1 MVEDFPLND
10 AERLR
15 IRDAIAAAESQT
27 IGEIFVVVARE
38 SDDYRPIPILWATL
52 IALAVPLPLIAYDL
66 LARWDTGA
74 VEFGILSAPWI
85 YLIQLCVFIVLAL
98 VLSIPAVKLLVVPRR
113 VKLARAHGLAVEQ
126 FLAHG
131 LHTTEART
139 GVLIFV
145 SLAERYAELIA
156 DAGIAKKVEQAVW
169 DEAMAALIAEIKAK
183 RLAEGLIAA
192 IERSGAVLAQHFPPR
207 PRDRNELPNDLVIL

>member
-1 MVEDFPLND
+1 MAESVPLID
-10 AERLR
+10 ADRLR
-15 IRDAIAAAESQT
+15 IRDAIAASEART

-38 SDDYRPIPILWATL
+38 SDDYRPIPVLWATL

-66 LARWDTGA
+66 FLRWDTGA
-74 VEFGILSAPWI
+74 VELGFLSAPWI
-85 YLIQLCVFIVLAL
+85 YVIQLAVFIVLAL
-98 VLSIPAVKLLVVPRR
+98 VLSIPAIKFLVVPRR
-113 VKLARAHGLAVEQ
+113 VKVARAHGLAVEQ

-131 LHTTEART
+131 LHTTEQRT

-145 SLAERYAELIA
+145 SLAEHYAELIA
-156 DAGIAKKVEQAVW
+156 DSGIAGKVEQAVW
-169 DEAMAALIAEIKAK
+169 DEAMATLIAEVKAK

-192 IERSGAVLAQHFPPR
+192 IERSGSVLAQHFPPR